1 MPTPREQREEDAT
14 TVPDFPALHQDAVI
28 GERLPDW
35 LRQASPEQVKQLH
48 EAMQLS
54 VYFQTR
60 AQAIMG
66 QLEPLDSFAQ
76 ARLTEALKPHVDEPF
91 DVRTLQFRRGHREPV
106 LTSIPIGY
114 PVTVP
119 VYTQIPLLEAAL
131 GNFREE
137 ETEDGG
143 QLPGNR
149 LGDPGNSSAR
159 LPSARHFAVLCRSL
173 DLGGQYQRHL
183 HTVLE
188 QYSDSEAGADSVFGR
203 AHRYG
208 MLADAC
214 VARLK
219 GVLSENEYVLVK
231 NLCAQKAPLTFEGR
245 PVQCKRLSLLA
256 CTLEQIVVL
265 DVRDET
271 FSPLYSSSHRVLVHI
286 PGDPATPWSAFP
298 NLRYFANDL
307 GKRLRLP
314 GYQRFFS
321 RFVLRRDAQSF
332 FSAVASGYQGVSD
345 LANIALEEHMHPWE
359 ISDQAT
365 ASTLEGSLFIALG
378 RARIAQ
384 VKADAAMIAVPSAA
398 VDEQVRREH
407 DQRLSA
413 EGWALLSIAGLFV
426 PALGAV
432 LLAVSAWQLLG
443 EVYHG
448 VEAWHE
454 GDSSEA
460 LDHLLNVAGDVA
472 MIAVT
477 AAGAQLARAAWSR
490 SALVDSLLPVRL
502 EDGST
507 RLWKEDL
514 TPFRSAPPAGAVR
527 DDLGV
532 YRAGEGCWVEMD
544 GQHYRVAQG
553 SDQRWRLQGDDKH
566 APVLRHNGAG
576 SWRLWWEQP
585 LEWDDPRRSF
595 RRLGHDFA
603 ELDDDQI
610 DEILLAHDIQAQ
622 HLRAVHVEGRVA
634 HGEWQDSVV
643 RYRLDLRIRRVVR
656 QLRGGVMPTE
666 EAVLDQARLLPGAA
680 GASDQALAEL
690 IWSERR
696 RLFEQLYALEQPPG
710 NAGVQRLCRQFASL
724 HGRAA
729 AQLMREA
736 SVVDRQRLLDD
747 GRVAMDLASKA
758 GAAVWRIRVARVF
771 EGLYLDASQN
781 ADLARVALQ
790 VLDTLPGASHNVAW
804 RLCEGSANGPVLLS
818 IDRTQAVRTLTLV
831 HTDGDFLLLDGATEA
846 VLGEGELFE
855 VLSSAMDGPQR
866 EALGL
871 GEPLAHNLRVTLAR
885 ATAARR
891 ADVQTMLGRR
901 ASAGWFRA
909 PQRLA
914 DGRVGYPLSGRG
926 GGRGRGRPLFARVRN
941 LYPNLS
947 DNDARAWLV
956 TLGNSGGNI
965 HTELSRLEDE
975 LAVLETDLQLWT
987 NQPMSLSARGE
998 RVYMRDALLA
1008 AWRRTLPRVYDQNGR
1023 VIGQRLNLWT
1033 VSLQSLPE
1041 LSQQVRFD
1049 QVVSLSLRGIGLTE
1063 ISSTFMRAF
1072 SRLEVLELPNNRLT
1086 RLPPRLRHL
1095 SRLRELDLTG
1105 NQIMLDDRQA
1115 TTLLQLTHLRLLDL
1129 SYNPLGRSFSV
1140 AGMPHLNSLQL
1151 AHTGISELPEGLL
1164 SRGSLVVADLR
1175 HNAIVE
1181 LPDHFFSAPRWY
1193 ARAVL
1198 LSENP
1203 LSATSTQR
1211 LRSFMIRHQLIIE
1224 EELEAENVSDQ
1235 AEEGAAALD
1244 SARSAW
1250 QHVIE
1255 AGATAQFDE
1264 YWNGLAEAPGSA
1276 DFMALLRRLL
1286 ETLDFR
1292 NHGADLGRR
1301 VTSMMLAMREHAEL
1315 REELFTQAMLP
1326 RTCQDSVI
1334 GNFSRLEVRML
1345 VWKAL
1350 VDAKAGAQDAALV
1363 RLGRQLWRLDEIER
1377 IAVDDIAA
1385 RVVAG
1390 RDPDE
1395 VEVELAYRV
1404 MLRDD
1409 FDLPAQPADIAYQQ
1423 TAGLTPERLAAA
1435 RQRLREGET
1444 EQAMVESLFMREFW
1458 TEHLKNSHQA
1468 EFDAIKKPFFER
1480 IEVVQEMA
1488 GNDSSGARSYDDTL
1502 QALRDEVQRLEAQSG
1517 QLSLQADG
1525 LRGDALEEH
1534 QQRQADIDRQL
1545 REQLASLEMR
1555 LVDSEFA
1562 ERMRALGTGMDSQT
1576 FRQTM
1581 DLLSTEHD
1589 AAVQARIIELTR
1601 AALAQNPSQL
1611 EPGASEPQ
1619 PGPSRGSGMG

>member
-1 MPTPREQREEDAT
+1 MTTPRVQHEQDAT
-14 TVPDFPALHQDAVI
+14 AVPDVHALHQDAVI
-28 GERLPDW
+28 GQRLPDW
-35 LRQASPEQVKQLH
+35 LRQASPEQVKHLY
-48 EAMQLS
+48 EAMRLS
-54 VYFQTR
+54 VYFQAR

-66 QLEPLDSFAQ
+66 QLDSLDSFAET
-76 ARLTEALKPHVDEPF
+76 RLAEAFRPHVDGPF
-91 DVRTLQFRRGHREPV
+91 DVRALQFRRGHREPV

-114 PVTVP
+114 PVTEP
-119 VYTQIPLLEAAL
+119 VYTQMPLVEAAL
-131 GNFREE
+131 RNFREE

-143 QLPGNR
+143 QLPGNG
-149 LGDPGNSSAR
+149 LSDPRNASAR
-159 LPSARHFAVLCRSL
+159 LPNARRFAALCRSL

-188 QYSDSEAGADSVFGR
+188 QDSHSGAAAESVFGR

-219 GVLSENEYVLVK
+219 GVLSEDEYLLVH
-231 NLCAQKAPLTFEGR
+231 NLCAQKASLTFEGR

-265 DVRDET
+265 DVRDEI
-271 FSPLYSSSHRVLVHI
+271 FSPLYSSSYRVLVHI
-286 PGDPATPWSAFP
+286 PGDPTTPWSAFP
-298 NLRYFANDL
+298 DLRHFANDL

-332 FSAVASGYQGVSD
+332 FSAVVSGYQGVSD

-359 ISDQAT
+359 ITDQAT
-365 ASTLEGSLFIALG
+365 ASTLEGSLFSALG

-413 EGWALLSIAGLFV
+413 EGWALLNIAGLFV

-432 LLAVSAWQLLG
+432 LLAVTAWELLG

-472 MIAVT
+472 MIAAT
-477 AAGAQLARAAWSR
+477 AAGAQVARAAWSR

-514 TPFRSAPPAGAVR
+514 TPFRNAPPAGALR
-527 DDLGV
+527 DDQGV
-532 YRAGEGCWVEMD
+532 YRAGEGCWIEMD

-553 SDQRWRLQGDDKH
+553 SDQRWRLQGDDNH

-576 SWRLWWEQP
+576 GWRLWWEQP
-585 LEWDDPRRSF
+585 LEWDEPRRSF

-610 DEILLAHDIQAQ
+610 DEILLAHDIQPQ

-634 HGEWQDSVV
+634 DGEWLDSVV
-643 RYRLDLRIRRVVR
+643 RYRLDLRIRRVVS
-656 QLRGGVMPTE
+656 QLRSGIIATD
-666 EAVLDQARLLPGAA
+666 EAVLGQARLLSGGAD
-680 GASDQALAEL
+680 ASDQALAEL

-696 RLFEQLYALEQPPG
+696 RLFEQLYALEQPTG
-710 NAGVQRLCRQFASL
+710 DAGVERLCRQFSSL
-724 HGRAA
+724 HSRAA
-729 AQLMREA
+729 SQLLREA
-736 SVVDRQRLLDD
+736 SVVDRGRLLDN
-747 GRVAMDLASKA
+747 GRVAMDLASQA

-790 VLDTLPGASHNVAW
+790 VLDTLPGASRNVAW
-804 RLCEGSANGPVLLS
+804 RLCEGSADGPVLLS
-818 IDRTQAVRTLTLV
+818 IDRAQAVRTLALV
-831 HTDGDFLLLDGATEA
+831 HTDGHFQLLDGATEV
-846 VLGEGELFE
+846 VLKEGELFD
-855 VLSSAMDGPQR
+855 VLSGAVDDGQR

-871 GEPLAHNLRVTLAR
+871 TEPLAHNLRVTLAR

-891 ADVQTMLGRR
+891 SQVVGMLGKR

-926 GGRGRGRPLFARVRN
+926 AGRGRCRPLFGRVRN

-947 DNDARAWLV
+947 DNEVRTWLV
-956 TLGNSGGNI
+956 MLGNSGTNI
-965 HTELSRLEDE
+965 HIELTRLEDE
-975 LAVLETDLQLWT
+975 MALLETHLQLWA
-987 NQPMSLSARGE
+987 NQPGGLSARGE
-998 RVYMRDALLA
+998 RAYLRDALLA
-1008 AWRRTLPRVYDQNGR
+1008 AWRRTLPRVYDQFGR
-1023 VIGQRLNLWT
+1023 VIGQRLNLWA

-1041 LSQQVRFD
+1041 IAQQVSFD
-1049 QVVSLSLRGIGLTE
+1049 HVVSLSLRGIGLTE
-1063 ISSTFMRAF
+1063 IPSTFMRAF
-1072 SRLEVLELPNNRLT
+1072 GRLEVLELPSNRLT

-1105 NQIMLDDRQA
+1105 NRIVLDDRQA
-1115 TTLLQLTHLRLLDL
+1115 ATLLQLTHLRLLDL

-1140 AGMPHLNSLQL
+1140 ASMPHLSSLQL
-1151 AHTGISELPEGLL
+1151 AHTGISQLPDGLL
-1164 SRGSLVVADLR
+1164 SRGSLAIADLR

-1193 ARAVL
+1193 ARSVL
-1198 LSENP
+1198 LSDNP

-1211 LRSFMIRHQLIIE
+1211 LRSFMIRHQLMVE
-1224 EELEAENVSDQ
+1224 EELEAENAGDQ
-1235 AEEGAAALD
+1235 AGDVAATLDRARGIWRQVIDAGSTAL
-1244 SARSAW
+1244 
-1250 QHVIE
+1250 
-1255 AGATAQFDE
+1255 FDE
-1264 YWNGLAEAPGSA
+1264 HWNGLAEAPGSA
-1276 DFMALLRRLL
+1276 DFMDLLRRLP

-1292 NHGADLGRR
+1292 NHGTDLGRR
-1301 VTSMMLAMREHAEL
+1301 VNSMILAMREHEQL

-1350 VDAKAGAQDAALV
+1350 VDARGGAQDAALV
-1363 RLGRQLWRLDEIER
+1363 HLGRQLWRLDEIER
-1377 IAVDDIAA
+1377 IAVDDIAG

-1390 RDPDE
+1390 SDPDE
-1395 VEVELAYRV
+1395 IEVELAYRV
-1404 MLRDD
+1404 MLRDE
-1409 FDLPAQPADIAYQQ
+1409 FDLPAQPSDIAYQQ
-1423 TAGLTPERLAAA
+1423 TAGLNPERLAAA
-1435 RQRLREGET
+1435 RRRLREGET

-1458 TEHLKNSHQA
+1458 TEHLKNTHQE
-1468 EFDAIKKPFFER
+1468 EFDAIKRPFFER
-1480 IEVVQEMA
+1480 IEVAQEMA
-1488 GNDSSGARSYDDTL
+1488 GDDSTGTRSYDDTV
-1502 QALRDEVQRLEAQSG
+1502 QALSIEVQRLQAQSAE
-1517 QLSLQADG
+1517 LDLQRGG
-1525 LRGDALEEH
+1525 LTGEALEAH
-1534 QQRQADIDRQL
+1534 LQRHADIDRQL
-1545 REQLASLEMR
+1545 REQRASLQMR
-1555 LVDSEFA
+1555 LADGEFA

-1576 FRQTM
+1576 FRETM

-1601 AALAQNPSQL
+1601 TALAQNPSQVT
-1611 EPGASEPQ
+1611 PPTSEPQ